1 MLISWLYRLK
11 RSLDLRNLR
20 KLEYYMTLK
29 ILSGQSILLKIL
41 GTS

>member
-1 MLISWLYRLK
+1 
-11 RSLDLRNLR
+11 
-20 KLEYYMTLK
+20 MTLK